1 MNLSEYLD
9 RLTDEPTMGLDDKV
23 LLLTE
28 SLVTSAL
35 AKTNGNKR
43 AAARLLCINP
53 ITLINIMWRLGLHD
67 QIKEPITGKQRQKD
81 APRRRQCKRCG
92 DIAKRNHRCEICG
105 CTAYKNL

>member
-1 MNLSEYLD
+1 MNLFEYLD

-35 AKTNGNKR
+35 AKTNGNKH
-43 AAARLLCINP
+43 AAARLLFINP
-53 ITLINIMWRLGLHD
+53 TTLITIMWRLGLED
-67 QIKEPITGKQRQKD
+67 QIEKPKTGLKRQKD
-81 APRRRQCKRCG
+81 APRRRQCNRCG

-105 CTAYKNL
+105 STAYKNL